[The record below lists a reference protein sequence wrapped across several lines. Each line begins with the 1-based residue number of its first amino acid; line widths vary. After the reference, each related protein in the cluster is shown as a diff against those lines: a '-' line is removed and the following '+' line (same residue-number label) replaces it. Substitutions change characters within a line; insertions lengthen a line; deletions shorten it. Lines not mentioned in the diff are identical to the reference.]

1 MNEGNIK
8 SKSMPVDVAAIV
20 TAIGA
25 AVPAEKVVGRTI
37 RQVVDNV
44 GCNVGDKKWNQWE
57 EKYKKWLMGTHLKLG
72 NELTNRNI

>member
-44 GCNVGDKKWNQWE
+44 GCNVGDKK
-57 EKYKKWLMGTHLKLG
+57 
-72 NELTNRNI
+72 